1 MIQHINILRRSE
13 LFSELTEDELCVL
26 MPFCADTVVAEDG
39 MIFNE
44 GQDAS
49 HIYVLTEGKVA
60 LQRHIRAPHARH
72 SRRTTI
78 TLCYPGE
85 TVGWSALVDPFK
97 YTLSAV
103 AWNSSKLIK
112 IDAETLR
119 MALQIYPALG
129 CKVTMA
135 LAEIMSRR
143 LRHTIDA
150 LINQREI
157 SFFGHNQ
164 CDHTDVA

>member
-1 MIQHINILRRSE
+1 MIQHINMLRRSE

-26 MPFCADTVVAEDG
+26 MPFCTDAAIAEEG

-44 GQDAS
+44 GREAS
-49 HIYVLTEGKVA
+49 HVYVLTEGKIA
-60 LQRHIRAPHARH
+60 LQKHIRAPHARH

-85 TVGWSALVDPFK
+85 TVGWSALMDPFK

-103 AWNSSKLIK
+103 AWESSKLVR
-112 IDAETLR
+112 IDAVNLR
-119 MALQIYPALG
+119 KALAFYPEVG
-129 CKVTMA
+129 YKVTTALSEVMA
-135 LAEIMSRR
+135 RR
-143 LRHTIDA
+143 LRHTIDS

-157 SFFGHNQ
+157 SFLGLNE
-164 CDHTDVA
+164 CNHTDVA

>member
-1 MIQHINILRRSE
+1 MIQHINLLRRSE

-26 MPFCADTVVAEDG
+26 MPFCADTVMAEDC

-44 GQDAS
+44 GREAS
-49 HIYVLTEGKVA
+49 HLYVLTEGKIA
-60 LQRHIRAPHARH
+60 LQKHIRVPHARH

-85 TVGWSALVDPFK
+85 IVGWSALAVPFK

-103 AWNSSKLIK
+103 AWESSKLIK
-112 IDAETLR
+112 IDASTLR
-119 MALQIYPALG
+119 KALEMYPELG
-129 CKVTMA
+129 HKVTRA
-135 LAEIMSRR
+135 LAAVMSRR
-143 LRHTIDA
+143 LRHTIDV
-150 LINQREI
+150 LINERET
-157 SFFGHNQ
+157 SFLGMNQ

>member
-1 MIQHINILRRSE
+1 MIQHINLLRISE

-26 MPFCADTVVAEDG
+26 MPFCTDTVVVEDG

-44 GQDAS
+44 GREAS
-49 HIYVLTEGKVA
+49 HIYVLTEGKIA
-60 LQRHIRAPHARH
+60 LQKRIRSPHARH
-72 SRRTTI
+72 SRHTTI

-85 TVGWSALVDPFK
+85 TVGWSALVNPFK

-103 AWNSSKLIK
+103 AWESSRLIK
-112 IDAETLR
+112 INAATLR
-119 MALQIYPALG
+119 RAIEIYPALG
-129 CKVTMA
+129 YKVSTK
-135 LAEIMSRR
+135 LNEVMSRR
-143 LRHTIDA
+143 LRHTIDS

-157 SFFGHNQ
+157 SSLGLNQ